1 MMRGGLIHG
10 RRVVSPLQFLVIMQL
25 SEEPKYGYEMLKVL
39 RDEFD
44 GLWDL
49 KTGTFYPALKSLESR
64 GFVETELRDQTE
76 FYSLTEK
83 GKTLLS
89 SLGGRMETEYKVT
102 DRYFKTMMKWMPLSV
117 KRRLIEMIG
126 FMASNPIDIYGD
138 LPRLLKGVPIEKKKE
153 VLDNL
158 LVLIRRNL
166 SQVEKVYQDIVE
178 EGRKPTPVP
187 RDHAVE
193 RGAQIWIRDAQGP
206 PR

>member
-25 SEEPKYGYEMLKVL
+25 SDEPKYGYEMLKVL

-83 GKTLLS
+83 GKTLLG

-102 DRYFKTMMKWMPLSV
+102 DKYFKTVMKWMPLSV

-138 LPRLLKGVPIEKKKE
+138 LPRLLKGVPTEKKKE

-178 EGRKPTPVP
+178 EGP
-187 RDHAVE
+187 
-193 RGAQIWIRDAQGP
+193 
-206 PR
+206 

>member
-25 SEEPKYGYEMLKVL
+25 SDEPKYGYEMLKVL

-83 GKTLLS
+83 GTTLLA

-102 DRYFKTMMKWMPLSV
+102 DKYFKTMMKWMPLSV
-117 KRRLIEMIG
+117 KRRLIEMVG

-138 LPRLLKGVPIEKKKE
+138 LPKLLKGVPTEKKRE

-158 LVLIRRNL
+158 LVVIRRNL
-166 SQVEKVYQDIVE
+166 STVEKVYQDVVE
-178 EGRKPTPVP
+178 EGP
-187 RDHAVE
+187 
-193 RGAQIWIRDAQGP
+193 
-206 PR
+206 

>member
-1 MMRGGLIHG
+1 MMKGGLIHG

-25 SEEPKYGYEMLKVL
+25 SEEPKYGYEMLKAL

-83 GKTLLS
+83 GTTLLE

-102 DRYFKTMMKWMPLSV
+102 DKYFKTLMKWMPLSV

-138 LPRLLKGVPIEKKKE
+138 LPKLLKGVPTEKKKE
-153 VLDNL
+153 VLENL

-166 SQVEKVYQDIVE
+166 SQVEKVYQDVVE
-178 EGRKPTPVP
+178 EGP
-187 RDHAVE
+187 
-193 RGAQIWIRDAQGP
+193 
-206 PR
+206 

>member
-1 MMRGGLIHG
+1 MMKGGLIHG

-83 GKTLLS
+83 GTTLLS

-102 DRYFKTMMKWMPLSV
+102 DKYFKTVMKWMPLSV

-138 LPRLLKGVPIEKKKE
+138 LPRLLKGVSTEKKKE
-153 VLDNL
+153 VLESL

-178 EGRKPTPVP
+178 EGP
-187 RDHAVE
+187 
-193 RGAQIWIRDAQGP
+193 
-206 PR
+206 

>member
-1 MMRGGLIHG
+1 MMKGGLIHG

-39 RDEFD
+39 RDEFE

-83 GKTLLS
+83 GTTLLG

-102 DRYFKTMMKWMPLSV
+102 DKYFKTVMKWMPLSV

-138 LPRLLKGVPIEKKKE
+138 LPRLLKGVPTEKKKE

-178 EGRKPTPVP
+178 EGP
-187 RDHAVE
+187 
-193 RGAQIWIRDAQGP
+193 
-206 PR
+206 

>member
-1 MMRGGLIHG
+1 
-10 RRVVSPLQFLVIMQL
+10 
-25 SEEPKYGYEMLKVL
+25 MLKVL

-83 GKTLLS
+83 GTTLLS

-138 LPRLLKGVPIEKKKE
+138 LPKLLKGVPTEKKKE

-178 EGRKPTPVP
+178 EGP
-187 RDHAVE
+187 
-193 RGAQIWIRDAQGP
+193 
-206 PR
+206 

>member
-83 GKTLLS
+83 GTTLLG

-102 DRYFKTMMKWMPLSV
+102 DKYFKTVMKWMPLSV

-138 LPRLLKGVPIEKKKE
+138 LPRLLKGVPTEKKKE

-178 EGRKPTPVP
+178 EGP
-187 RDHAVE
+187 
-193 RGAQIWIRDAQGP
+193 
-206 PR
+206 

>member
-10 RRVVSPLQFLVIMQL
+10 RRGVSPLQFLVIMQL

-83 GKTLLS
+83 GTTLLE

-102 DRYFKTMMKWMPLSV
+102 DKYFKTLMKWMPLSV

-138 LPRLLKGVPIEKKKE
+138 LPKLLKGVPTEKKKE

-178 EGRKPTPVP
+178 EGP
-187 RDHAVE
+187 
-193 RGAQIWIRDAQGP
+193 
-206 PR
+206 

>member
-83 GKTLLS
+83 GTTLLG

-102 DRYFKTMMKWMPLSV
+102 DKYFKTVMKWMPLSV

-138 LPRLLKGVPIEKKKE
+138 LPKLLKGVPTEKKKE

-178 EGRKPTPVP
+178 EGP
-187 RDHAVE
+187 
-193 RGAQIWIRDAQGP
+193 
-206 PR
+206 

>member
-39 RDEFD
+39 RDEFE

-83 GKTLLS
+83 GKTLLD

-102 DRYFKTMMKWMPLSV
+102 DKYFKTMMKWMPLSV
-117 KRRLIEMIG
+117 KRRLIEMVG

-138 LPRLLKGVPIEKKKE
+138 LPKLLKGVPTERKKD
-153 VLDNL
+153 VLENL
-158 LVLIRRNL
+158 LILIRRNL
-166 SQVEKVYQDIVE
+166 SRVEKVYQDVLE
-178 EGRKPTPVP
+178 EGP
-187 RDHAVE
+187 
-193 RGAQIWIRDAQGP
+193 
-206 PR
+206 

>member
-25 SEEPKYGYEMLKVL
+25 SDEPKYGYEMLKVL

-83 GKTLLS
+83 GTTLLS

-102 DRYFKTMMKWMPLSV
+102 DKYFKTVIKWMPLSV

-138 LPRLLKGVPIEKKKE
+138 LPRLLKGVPTEKKKE

-178 EGRKPTPVP
+178 EGP
-187 RDHAVE
+187 
-193 RGAQIWIRDAQGP
+193 
-206 PR
+206 

>member
-83 GKTLLS
+83 GTTLLE

-138 LPRLLKGVPIEKKKE
+138 LPKLLKGVPTEKKKE

-178 EGRKPTPVP
+178 EGP
-187 RDHAVE
+187 
-193 RGAQIWIRDAQGP
+193 
-206 PR
+206 

>member
-83 GKTLLS
+83 GTTLLS
-89 SLGGRMETEYKVT
+89 SLGGRIETEYKVT
-102 DRYFKTMMKWMPLSV
+102 DKYFKTMMKWMPLSV
-117 KRRLIEMIG
+117 KRRLIEMVG

-138 LPRLLKGVPIEKKKE
+138 LPKLLKGVPTEKKKE
-153 VLDNL
+153 VLENL

-166 SQVEKVYQDIVE
+166 SQVETVYQDVLE
-178 EGRKPTPVP
+178 K
-187 RDHAVE
+187 
-193 RGAQIWIRDAQGP
+193 GP
-206 PR
+206 

>member
-83 GKTLLS
+83 GTTLLS

-102 DRYFKTMMKWMPLSV
+102 DKYFKTVMKWMPLSV

-138 LPRLLKGVPIEKKKE
+138 LPRLLKGVSTEKKKE
-153 VLDNL
+153 VLESL

-178 EGRKPTPVP
+178 EGP
-187 RDHAVE
+187 
-193 RGAQIWIRDAQGP
+193 
-206 PR
+206 

>member
-83 GKTLLS
+83 GTTLLE
-89 SLGGRMETEYKVT
+89 SLGGRIETEYKVT
-102 DRYFKTMMKWMPLSV
+102 DKYFKTMMKWMPLSV
-117 KRRLIEMIG
+117 KRRLIEMVG

-138 LPRLLKGVPIEKKKE
+138 LPKLLKGVPTEKKKE
-153 VLDNL
+153 VLENL

-166 SQVEKVYQDIVE
+166 SQVEKAYQDVLE
-178 EGRKPTPVP
+178 EGP
-187 RDHAVE
+187 
-193 RGAQIWIRDAQGP
+193 
-206 PR
+206 

>member
-83 GKTLLS
+83 GTTLLS

-138 LPRLLKGVPIEKKKE
+138 LPKLLKGVPTEKKKE
-153 VLDNL
+153 VLENL

-178 EGRKPTPVP
+178 EGP
-187 RDHAVE
+187 
-193 RGAQIWIRDAQGP
+193 
-206 PR
+206 

>member
-1 MMRGGLIHG
+1 MMKGGLIHG

-25 SEEPKYGYEMLKVL
+25 SEEPKYGYEMLKAL

-83 GKTLLS
+83 GRTLLG

-102 DRYFKTMMKWMPLSV
+102 DKYFKTVMKWMPLSV

-138 LPRLLKGVPIEKKKE
+138 LPKLLKGVPTEKKKE

-178 EGRKPTPVP
+178 EGP
-187 RDHAVE
+187 
-193 RGAQIWIRDAQGP
+193 
-206 PR
+206 

>member
-1 MMRGGLIHG
+1 MMKGGLIHG

-83 GKTLLS
+83 GTTLLG

-102 DRYFKTMMKWMPLSV
+102 DKYFKTLMKWMPLSV

-138 LPRLLKGVPIEKKKE
+138 LPKLLKGVPTEKKKE
-153 VLDNL
+153 VLENL

-178 EGRKPTPVP
+178 EGP
-187 RDHAVE
+187 
-193 RGAQIWIRDAQGP
+193 
-206 PR
+206 

>member
-117 KRRLIEMIG
+117 KRRLIEMVG

-138 LPRLLKGVPIEKKKE
+138 LPKLLKGVPTEKKKE
-153 VLDNL
+153 VLENL

-166 SQVEKVYQDIVE
+166 SQVEKVYQNVVE
-178 EGRKPTPVP
+178 EGP
-187 RDHAVE
+187 
-193 RGAQIWIRDAQGP
+193 
-206 PR
+206 

>member
-83 GKTLLS
+83 GTTLLG

-102 DRYFKTMMKWMPLSV
+102 DKYFKTVMKWMPLSV
-117 KRRLIEMIG
+117 KRRLIEMVG

-138 LPRLLKGVPIEKKKE
+138 LPRLLKGVPTEKKKE

-178 EGRKPTPVP
+178 EGP
-187 RDHAVE
+187 
-193 RGAQIWIRDAQGP
+193 
-206 PR
+206 

>member
-83 GKTLLS
+83 GTTLLG

-102 DRYFKTMMKWMPLSV
+102 DKYFKTMMKWMPLSV
-117 KRRLIEMIG
+117 KRRLIEMVG

-138 LPRLLKGVPIEKKKE
+138 LPKLLKGVPAEKKKD
-153 VLDNL
+153 VLENL

-166 SQVEKVYQDIVE
+166 SRVEKVYQDVLAE
-178 EGRKPTPVP
+178 
-187 RDHAVE
+187 
-193 RGAQIWIRDAQGP
+193 DAS
-206 PR
+206 

>member
-83 GKTLLS
+83 GTTLLE
-89 SLGGRMETEYKVT
+89 SLGGRIETEYKVT
-102 DRYFKTMMKWMPLSV
+102 DKYFKTMMKWMPLSV

-138 LPRLLKGVPIEKKKE
+138 LPKLLKGVPTEKKKE
-153 VLDNL
+153 VLENL

-166 SQVEKVYQDIVE
+166 SQVEKAYQDVLE
-178 EGRKPTPVP
+178 EGP
-187 RDHAVE
+187 
-193 RGAQIWIRDAQGP
+193 
-206 PR
+206 

>member
-83 GKTLLS
+83 GTTLLE

-102 DRYFKTMMKWMPLSV
+102 DKYFKTVMKWMPLSV

-138 LPRLLKGVPIEKKKE
+138 LPRLLKGVPTEKKKE

-178 EGRKPTPVP
+178 EGP
-187 RDHAVE
+187 
-193 RGAQIWIRDAQGP
+193 
-206 PR
+206 

>member
-39 RDEFD
+39 RNEFD

-64 GFVETELRDQTE
+64 GFVETEMRDQTE

-138 LPRLLKGVPIEKKKE
+138 LPKLLKGVPTEKKKE

-178 EGRKPTPVP
+178 EGP
-187 RDHAVE
+187 
-193 RGAQIWIRDAQGP
+193 
-206 PR
+206 

>member
-1 MMRGGLIHG
+1 MMKGGLIHG

-83 GKTLLS
+83 GTTLLS

-102 DRYFKTMMKWMPLSV
+102 DKYFKTVMKWMPLSV

-138 LPRLLKGVPIEKKKE
+138 LPKLLKGIPTEKKKE
-153 VLDNL
+153 VLENL

-178 EGRKPTPVP
+178 EGP
-187 RDHAVE
+187 
-193 RGAQIWIRDAQGP
+193 
-206 PR
+206 

>member
-1 MMRGGLIHG
+1 
-10 RRVVSPLQFLVIMQL
+10 
-25 SEEPKYGYEMLKVL
+25 MLKVL
-39 RDEFD
+39 RDEFE

-83 GKTLLS
+83 GTTLLS
-89 SLGGRMETEYKVT
+89 SLGGRMETEYRVT

-117 KRRLIEMIG
+117 KRRLIEMVG

-138 LPRLLKGVPIEKKKE
+138 LPKLLKGVPTEKKKE
-153 VLDNL
+153 VLENL

-166 SQVEKVYQDIVE
+166 SQVEKDYQEVVE
-178 EGRKPTPVP
+178 EGP
-187 RDHAVE
+187 
-193 RGAQIWIRDAQGP
+193 
-206 PR
+206 

>member
-83 GKTLLS
+83 GTTLLN

-138 LPRLLKGVPIEKKKE
+138 LPKLLKGVPTEKKKE

-178 EGRKPTPVP
+178 EGP
-187 RDHAVE
+187 
-193 RGAQIWIRDAQGP
+193 
-206 PR
+206 

>member
-83 GKTLLS
+83 GTTLLS

-117 KRRLIEMIG
+117 KRRLIEMVG

-138 LPRLLKGVPIEKKKE
+138 LPKLLKGVPTEKKKE
-153 VLDNL
+153 VLESL

-178 EGRKPTPVP
+178 EGP
-187 RDHAVE
+187 
-193 RGAQIWIRDAQGP
+193 
-206 PR
+206 

>member
-83 GKTLLS
+83 GTTLLE
-89 SLGGRMETEYKVT
+89 SLGGRIETEYKVT
-102 DRYFKTMMKWMPLSV
+102 DKYFKTMMKWMPLSV
-117 KRRLIEMIG
+117 KRRLIEMVG

-138 LPRLLKGVPIEKKKE
+138 LPKLLKGVPTEKKKE
-153 VLDNL
+153 VLENL

-166 SQVEKVYQDIVE
+166 SQVEKVYQDVLE
-178 EGRKPTPVP
+178 K
-187 RDHAVE
+187 
-193 RGAQIWIRDAQGP
+193 GP
-206 PR
+206 

>member
-10 RRVVSPLQFLVIMQL
+10 RRVVSPLQFLVLMQL

-64 GFVETELRDQTE
+64 GFVETEMRDETE
-76 FYSLTEK
+76 FYGLTEK

-89 SLGGRMETEYKVT
+89 SLGGRMEKEYRVT
-102 DRYFKTMMKWMPLSV
+102 DKYFKTLIKWMPLSV
-117 KRRLIEMIG
+117 KRRLIEMVG

-138 LPRLLKGVPIEKKKE
+138 LPKILKDVPTEKKKE
-153 VLDNL
+153 VLENL
-158 LVLIRRNL
+158 LVIIKRNL
-166 SQVEKVYQDIVE
+166 SQVEAVYSEVLE
-178 EGRKPTPVP
+178 E
-187 RDHAVE
+187 A
-193 RGAQIWIRDAQGP
+193 A
-206 PR
+206 